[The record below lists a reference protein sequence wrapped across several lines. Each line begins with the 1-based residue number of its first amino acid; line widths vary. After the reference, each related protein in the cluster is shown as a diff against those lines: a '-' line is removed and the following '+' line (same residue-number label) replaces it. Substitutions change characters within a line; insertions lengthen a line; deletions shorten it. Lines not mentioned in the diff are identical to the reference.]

1 LHQQNDKYEPLPG
14 LLSLPGFL
22 YRKLGPGGRM
32 AVKVGGGLFLVLMT
46 VAAIVLGPRIA
57 ETNRERKANE
67 RRAAAEALAKMRRRI
82 TEEQRPHRARAGADA
97 PRGAV
102 LAELE
107 NRILADARA
116 RVAAGK
122 LHGPAPKRVECEL
135 QTGADAGES
144 RVPYDCTAVTSDLP
158 SIDGSP
164 GGVIG
169 HPYRAVVRY
178 PTGRLTWCKV
188 SGRASS
194 ALPSNAVPRLPRAC
208 SR

>member
-1 LHQQNDKYEPLPG
+1 MNARNDKYEPLPG

-32 AVKVGGGLFLVLMT
+32 AVKLGGGLFVVGLT
-46 VAAIVLGPRIA
+46 VAAIVLLPRIA
-57 ETNRERKANE
+57 ETNRAREASE
-67 RRAAAEALAKMRRRI
+67 RRAAAEALAETRRRVVA
-82 TEEQRPHRARAGADA
+82 EQRPHRARASADA
-97 PRGAV
+97 SRGAV

-107 NRILADARA
+107 DRILADARA
-116 RVAAGK
+116 RVAAGR
-122 LHGPAPKRVECEL
+122 LRGPAPKRVQCEL
-135 QTGADAGES
+135 PTGADAGAS

-158 SIDGSP
+158 SIGGSSR
-164 GGVIG
+164 GVIG

-178 PTGRLTWCKV
+178 STGRLTWCKV

-194 ALPSNAVPRLPRAC
+194 ALASKAVPPLPRAC